1 MRLIRFFALS
11 LLTAAMTAGMTAGMV
26 TGTGSTAS
34 ADPLDTVGAVVTA
47 VAGPGVCC

>member
-11 LLTAAMTAGMTAGMV
+11 LLTAGLTAGMV
-26 TGTGSTAS
+26 TSAGSPAS
-34 ADPLDTVGAVVTA
+34 ADPLDTVGAVVTS